1 MNRPKKIALIS
12 SRPQETNV
20 QLSDDLKNS
29 EIKLLSFPLTEIHP
43 LNNYQIFDGVI
54 ENIKTY
60 QHIIFISTN
69 AVHFFLERV
78 KKLSLQI
85 PKNLIFS
92 SIGPTTKLLLQKK
105 LSVDVHSPIK
115 TFDSEHL
122 LKEKIY
128 NNVEGQKILIIRGE
142 GGRETL
148 KNAFLSIGGGAGFV
162 MRQGKSEAAAQ
173 TKKAAAK
180 KDESVPKVDEAI
192 VQQPAETA
200 KKIDMTPVVNA
211 LKLTPKGLVD
221 VTKTWRVLGPGLGKE
236 LVDSTALI
244 VKATSKLFQV
254 FFQMNM

>member
-12 SRPQETNV
+12 TRPQETNL
-20 QLSDDLKNS
+20 QLSDELKNS
-29 EIKLLSFPLTEIHP
+29 GIKLLSFPLTEIHP

-54 ENIKTY
+54 KNIKTY

-148 KNAFLSIGGGAGFV
+148 KNALEEKGGIVNYGECYVRKYVDIDLIQLKNDLVNYHHQFILF
-162 MRQGKSEAAAQ
+162 SS
-173 TKKAAAK
+173 TNSAK
-180 KDESVPKVDEAI
+180 HFIDQLHNIETGWLQNIKII
-192 VQQPAETA
+192 VNH
-200 KKIDMTPVVNA
+200 KKIE
-211 LKLTPKGLVD
+211 GLLS
-221 VTKTWRVLGPGLGKE
+221 KIFKNI
-236 LVDSTALI
+236 LVCNNIDTQNIHKLI
-244 VKATSKLFQV
+244 VLESLD
-254 FFQMNM
+254 

>member
-12 SRPQETNV
+12 TRPQKTNL
-20 QLSDDLKNS
+20 QLLSDLKNS

-69 AVHFFLERV
+69 AVHFFVERV

-85 PKNLIFS
+85 PKNLKFS

-105 LSVDVHSPIK
+105 LSVDVHFPIK

-148 KNAFLSIGGGAGFV
+148 KNALEEKGGIVNYGECYVRKYVDIDLIQLKNDLVNYHYQFILFSSTNSAKHFIDQLHNIETGWLQNIKIIVNHEKIEGLLSKIFKNIFV
-162 MRQGKSEAAAQ
+162 CSN
-173 TKKAAAK
+173 
-180 KDESVPKVDEAI
+180 
-192 VQQPAETA
+192 
-200 KKIDMTPVVNA
+200 IDTQNIR
-211 LKLTPKGLVD
+211 K
-221 VTKTWRVLGPGLGKE
+221 
-236 LVDSTALI
+236 LI
-244 VKATSKLFQV
+244 VSESL
-254 FFQMNM
+254 N

>member
-12 SRPQETNV
+12 TRPQKTNL
-20 QLSDDLKNS
+20 QLSDELKNS

-148 KNAFLSIGGGAGFV
+148 KNALEEKGAIVNYGECYVRKYVDIDLNQLKNDLVNYHHQFILFSSTNSAKHFIHQLS
-162 MRQGKSEAAAQ
+162 
-173 TKKAAAK
+173 
-180 KDESVPKVDEAI
+180 KVDSRWLQNIKII
-192 VQQPAETA
+192 VNH
-200 KKIDMTPVVNA
+200 KKIE
-211 LKLTPKGLVD
+211 GLLSKIFKDIFVCNNID
-221 VTKTWRVLGPGLGKE
+221 TQNIRK
-236 LVDSTALI
+236 LI
-244 VKATSKLFQV
+244 VSESL
-254 FFQMNM
+254 N

>member
-20 QLSDDLKNS
+20 QLSDDLKKS

-54 ENIKTY
+54 KNIKTY

-105 LSVDVHSPIK
+105 LSVDVHFPIK

-148 KNAFLSIGGGAGFV
+148 KNALEEKGGIVNYGECYVRKYVDIDLIQLKNDLVNYHHQFILF
-162 MRQGKSEAAAQ
+162 SS
-173 TKKAAAK
+173 TNSAK
-180 KDESVPKVDEAI
+180 HFIDQLHNIETGWLQNIKII
-192 VQQPAETA
+192 VNH
-200 KKIDMTPVVNA
+200 KKIE
-211 LKLTPKGLVD
+211 GLLSKIFKNIFVCNNID
-221 VTKTWRVLGPGLGKE
+221 TQNIRK
-236 LVDSTALI
+236 LI
-244 VKATSKLFQV
+244 VSESL
-254 FFQMNM
+254 N

>member
-12 SRPQETNV
+12 SRPQGTNV

-148 KNAFLSIGGGAGFV
+148 KNALEEKGAIVNYGECYVRKYVDIDLNQLKNDLVNYHHQFILFSSTNSAKHFIHQLS
-162 MRQGKSEAAAQ
+162 
-173 TKKAAAK
+173 
-180 KDESVPKVDEAI
+180 KVDSRWLQNIKII
-192 VQQPAETA
+192 VNH
-200 KKIDMTPVVNA
+200 KKIGQQLNKIFKDIFVCNNIDTQNIR
-211 LKLTPKGLVD
+211 K
-221 VTKTWRVLGPGLGKE
+221 
-236 LVDSTALI
+236 LI
-244 VKATSKLFQV
+244 VSESL
-254 FFQMNM
+254 N

>member
-1 MNRPKKIALIS
+1 MNIPKKIALIS
-12 SRPQETNV
+12 TRPQKTNV
-20 QLSDDLKNS
+20 QLSDELKNS

-105 LSVDVHSPIK
+105 LSVDVHFPIK

-148 KNAFLSIGGGAGFV
+148 KNALEEKGGIVNYGECYVRKYVDIDLIQLKNDLVNYHHQFILF
-162 MRQGKSEAAAQ
+162 SS
-173 TKKAAAK
+173 TNSAK
-180 KDESVPKVDEAI
+180 HFIDQLHNVETGWLQNIKII
-192 VQQPAETA
+192 VNH
-200 KKIDMTPVVNA
+200 KKIE
-211 LKLTPKGLVD
+211 GLLSKIFKNIFVCNNID
-221 VTKTWRVLGPGLGKE
+221 TQNIRK
-236 LVDSTALI
+236 LI
-244 VKATSKLFQV
+244 VSESL
-254 FFQMNM
+254 N

>member
-1 MNRPKKIALIS
+1 MNIPKKIALIS
-12 SRPQETNV
+12 TRPQKTNL
-20 QLSDDLKNS
+20 QLSDELKKS
-29 EIKLLSFPLTEIHP
+29 EINLLSFPLTEIHP

-54 ENIKTY
+54 KNIKTY

-85 PKNLIFS
+85 PKNLKFS

-148 KNAFLSIGGGAGFV
+148 KNALEEKGGIVNYGECYVRKYVDIDLIQLKNDLVNYHHQFILF
-162 MRQGKSEAAAQ
+162 SS
-173 TKKAAAK
+173 TNSAK
-180 KDESVPKVDEAI
+180 HFIDQLHNIETDWLQNIKII
-192 VQQPAETA
+192 VNH
-200 KKIDMTPVVNA
+200 KKIE
-211 LKLTPKGLVD
+211 GLLSKIFKNIFVCNNID
-221 VTKTWRVLGPGLGKE
+221 TQNIRK
-236 LVDSTALI
+236 LI
-244 VKATSKLFQV
+244 VSESL
-254 FFQMNM
+254 N

>member
-20 QLSDDLKNS
+20 QLSDDLKKS

-54 ENIKTY
+54 KNIKTY

-115 TFDSEHL
+115 TL
-122 LKEKIY
+122 TLNIY
-128 NNVEGQKILIIRGE
+128 
-142 GGRETL
+142 
-148 KNAFLSIGGGAGFV
+148 
-162 MRQGKSEAAAQ
+162 
-173 TKKAAAK
+173 
-180 KDESVPKVDEAI
+180 
-192 VQQPAETA
+192 
-200 KKIDMTPVVNA
+200 
-211 LKLTPKGLVD
+211 
-221 VTKTWRVLGPGLGKE
+221 
-236 LVDSTALI
+236 
-244 VKATSKLFQV
+244 
-254 FFQMNM
+254 

>member
-12 SRPQETNV
+12 TRPQKTNV
-20 QLSDDLKNS
+20 QLSDELKNS

-105 LSVDVHSPIK
+105 LSVDVHFPIK

-148 KNAFLSIGGGAGFV
+148 KNALEEKGGIVNYGECYVRKYVDIDLIQLKNDLVNYHHQFILF
-162 MRQGKSEAAAQ
+162 SS
-173 TKKAAAK
+173 TNSAK
-180 KDESVPKVDEAI
+180 HFIDQLHNIETDWLQNIKII
-192 VQQPAETA
+192 VNH
-200 KKIDMTPVVNA
+200 KKIE
-211 LKLTPKGLVD
+211 GLLSKIFKNIFVCNNID
-221 VTKTWRVLGPGLGKE
+221 TQNIRK
-236 LVDSTALI
+236 LI
-244 VKATSKLFQV
+244 VSESL
-254 FFQMNM
+254 N

>member
-1 MNRPKKIALIS
+1 MNIPKKIALIS
-12 SRPQETNV
+12 TRPQKTNL
-20 QLSDDLKNS
+20 QLSDELKKS

-92 SIGPTTKLLLQKK
+92 SIGPTTKLLLQKY

-128 NNVEGQKILIIRGE
+128 NNVEDQKILIIRGE

-148 KNAFLSIGGGAGFV
+148 KNALEEKGATVNYGECYVRKYVDIDLNQLKNDLVNYHHQFFLFS
-162 MRQGKSEAAAQ
+162 S
-173 TKKAAAK
+173 TNSAK
-180 KDESVPKVDEAI
+180 HFIHQLSKVDSRWLQNIKII
-192 VQQPAETA
+192 VNH
-200 KKIDMTPVVNA
+200 KKIE
-211 LKLTPKGLVD
+211 GLLSKIFKDIFVCNNID
-221 VTKTWRVLGPGLGKE
+221 TQNIRK
-236 LVDSTALI
+236 LI
-244 VKATSKLFQV
+244 VSESLD
-254 FFQMNM
+254 

>member
-12 SRPQETNV
+12 SRPQGANV

-148 KNAFLSIGGGAGFV
+148 KNALEEKGATVNYGECYLRKYVDIDLNQLKNDLVNYHHQFFLFS
-162 MRQGKSEAAAQ
+162 S
-173 TKKAAAK
+173 TNSAK
-180 KDESVPKVDEAI
+180 HFINQLS
-192 VQQPAETA
+192 
-200 KKIDMTPVVNA
+200 N
-211 LKLTPKGLVD
+211 
-221 VTKTWRVLGPGLGKE
+221 
-236 LVDSTALI
+236 VDSRWLQNIKII
-244 VKATSKLFQV
+244 VTIKKLRGFLVKLLRIFLFVTILTHKIFANLLFQKA
-254 FFQMNM
+254 

>member
-12 SRPQETNV
+12 TRPLKTNL
-20 QLSDDLKNS
+20 QLSSDLKNS

-148 KNAFLSIGGGAGFV
+148 KNALEEKGGIVNYGECYV
-162 MRQGKSEAAAQ
+162 RKYVDIDLIQL
-173 TKKAAAK
+173 KKNLVNYHHQFILFSSTNSAK
-180 KDESVPKVDEAI
+180 HFIDQLHNIETDWLQNIKII
-192 VQQPAETA
+192 VNH
-200 KKIDMTPVVNA
+200 KKIEGLLSKIFKNIFVCNNIDTQNIC
-211 LKLTPKGLVD
+211 KLIISESP
-221 VTKTWRVLGPGLGKE
+221 
-236 LVDSTALI
+236 
-244 VKATSKLFQV
+244 
-254 FFQMNM
+254 N

>member
-12 SRPQETNV
+12 TRPQGTNV

-105 LSVDVHSPIK
+105 LSVDVHFPIK

-148 KNAFLSIGGGAGFV
+148 KNALEEKGGIVNYGECYVRKYVDIDLNQLKNDLVNYHHQFILFSSTNSAKHFIHQLS
-162 MRQGKSEAAAQ
+162 
-173 TKKAAAK
+173 
-180 KDESVPKVDEAI
+180 KVDSRWLQNIKII
-192 VQQPAETA
+192 VNH
-200 KKIDMTPVVNA
+200 KKIGQQLNKIFKDIFVCNNIDTQNIR
-211 LKLTPKGLVD
+211 K
-221 VTKTWRVLGPGLGKE
+221 
-236 LVDSTALI
+236 LI
-244 VKATSKLFQV
+244 VSESL
-254 FFQMNM
+254 N

>member
-1 MNRPKKIALIS
+1 MNIPKKIALIS
-12 SRPQETNV
+12 TRPQQTNL
-20 QLSDDLKNS
+20 QLSDELKNS

-105 LSVDVHSPIK
+105 LSVDVHFPIK

-148 KNAFLSIGGGAGFV
+148 KNALEEKGGIVNYGECYVRKYVDIDLIQLKNDLVNYHHQFILF
-162 MRQGKSEAAAQ
+162 SS
-173 TKKAAAK
+173 TNSAK
-180 KDESVPKVDEAI
+180 HFIDQLHNIETGWLQNIKII
-192 VQQPAETA
+192 VNH
-200 KKIDMTPVVNA
+200 KKIE
-211 LKLTPKGLVD
+211 GLLSKIFKNIFVCNNID
-221 VTKTWRVLGPGLGKE
+221 TQNIRK
-236 LVDSTALI
+236 LI
-244 VKATSKLFQV
+244 VSESL
-254 FFQMNM
+254 N

>member
-1 MNRPKKIALIS
+1 L
-12 SRPQETNV
+12 
-20 QLSDDLKNS
+20 QLSDELKKS

-54 ENIKTY
+54 KNIKTY

-105 LSVDVHSPIK
+105 LSVDVHFPIK

-148 KNAFLSIGGGAGFV
+148 KNALEEKGGIVNYGECYVRKYVDIDLIQLKNDLVNYHHQFILF
-162 MRQGKSEAAAQ
+162 SS
-173 TKKAAAK
+173 TNSAK
-180 KDESVPKVDEAI
+180 HFIDQLHNIETDWLQNIKII
-192 VQQPAETA
+192 VNH
-200 KKIDMTPVVNA
+200 KKIE
-211 LKLTPKGLVD
+211 GLLSKIFKNIFVCNNID
-221 VTKTWRVLGPGLGKE
+221 TQNIRK
-236 LVDSTALI
+236 LI
-244 VKATSKLFQV
+244 VSESL
-254 FFQMNM
+254 N

>member
-1 MNRPKKIALIS
+1 MNIPKKIALIS
-12 SRPQETNV
+12 TRPLKTNV
-20 QLSDDLKNS
+20 QLSEELKNS

-105 LSVDVHSPIK
+105 LSVVVHYPIK

-148 KNAFLSIGGGAGFV
+148 KNALEEKGGIVNYGECYVRKYVDIDLIQLKNDLVNYHHQFILF
-162 MRQGKSEAAAQ
+162 SS
-173 TKKAAAK
+173 TNSAK
-180 KDESVPKVDEAI
+180 HFIDQLHNIETGWLQNIKII
-192 VQQPAETA
+192 VNH
-200 KKIDMTPVVNA
+200 KKIE
-211 LKLTPKGLVD
+211 GLLSKIFKNIFVCNNI
-221 VTKTWRVLGPGLGKE
+221 
-236 LVDSTALI
+236 DSQNIRKLI
-244 VKATSKLFQV
+244 VSESL
-254 FFQMNM
+254 N

>member
-12 SRPQETNV
+12 TRPQVSNV
-20 QLSDDLKNS
+20 QLSDELKNS

-60 QHIIFISTN
+60 EHIIFISTN

-105 LSVDVHSPIK
+105 LSVNVHSPIK

-128 NNVEGQKILIIRGE
+128 NNVEDQKILIIRGE

-148 KNAFLSIGGGAGFV
+148 KNTLENRGGIVNYGECYVRKYVDIDLNQLKNDLVNYPHKFFLFS
-162 MRQGKSEAAAQ
+162 S
-173 TKKAAAK
+173 TNSAK
-180 KDESVPKVDEAI
+180 HFINQLHNIETGWLQNIKII
-192 VQQPAETA
+192 VNH
-200 KKIDMTPVVNA
+200 KKIE
-211 LKLTPKGLVD
+211 
-221 VTKTWRVLGPGLGKE
+221 E
-236 LVDSTALI
+236 LLSKIFKDIFVCNNIDTQNIRKLI
-244 VKATSKLFQV
+244 VLESL
-254 FFQMNM
+254 N

>member
-12 SRPQETNV
+12 SRPQGTNV

-148 KNAFLSIGGGAGFV
+148 KNALEEKGAIVNYGECYVRKYVDIDLNRLKNDLVNYHHQFILFSSTNSAKHFIHQLS
-162 MRQGKSEAAAQ
+162 
-173 TKKAAAK
+173 
-180 KDESVPKVDEAI
+180 KVDSSWLQNIKII
-192 VQQPAETA
+192 VNH
-200 KKIDMTPVVNA
+200 KKI
-211 LKLTPKGLVD
+211 GLQLNKIFKDIFVCNNID
-221 VTKTWRVLGPGLGKE
+221 TQNIRK
-236 LVDSTALI
+236 LI
-244 VKATSKLFQV
+244 VSKSL
-254 FFQMNM
+254 N

>member
-1 MNRPKKIALIS
+1 MNIPKKIALIS
-12 SRPQETNV
+12 TRPQKTNL
-20 QLSDDLKNS
+20 QLSDELKKS

-54 ENIKTY
+54 KNIKTY

-105 LSVDVHSPIK
+105 LSVDVHFPIK

-148 KNAFLSIGGGAGFV
+148 KNALEEKGGIVNYGECYVRKYVDIDLIQLKNDLVNYHHQFILF
-162 MRQGKSEAAAQ
+162 SS
-173 TKKAAAK
+173 TNSAK
-180 KDESVPKVDEAI
+180 HFIDQLHNIETDWLQNIKII
-192 VQQPAETA
+192 VNH
-200 KKIDMTPVVNA
+200 KKIE
-211 LKLTPKGLVD
+211 GLLSKIFKNIFVCNNID
-221 VTKTWRVLGPGLGKE
+221 TQNIRK
-236 LVDSTALI
+236 LI
-244 VKATSKLFQV
+244 VSESL
-254 FFQMNM
+254 N

>member
-1 MNRPKKIALIS
+1 MNMPKKIALIS
-12 SRPQETNV
+12 TRPQKTNL
-20 QLSDDLKNS
+20 QLSDELKKS
-29 EIKLLSFPLTEIHP
+29 EINLLSFPLTEIHP

-54 ENIKTY
+54 KNIKNY

-105 LSVDVHSPIK
+105 LSVDVHFPIK

-148 KNAFLSIGGGAGFV
+148 KNALEEKGGIVNYGECYVRKYVDIDLIQLKNDLVNYHHQFILF
-162 MRQGKSEAAAQ
+162 SS
-173 TKKAAAK
+173 TNSAK
-180 KDESVPKVDEAI
+180 HFIDQLHNIETDWLQNIKII
-192 VQQPAETA
+192 VNH
-200 KKIDMTPVVNA
+200 KKIE
-211 LKLTPKGLVD
+211 GLLSKIFKNIFVCNNID
-221 VTKTWRVLGPGLGKE
+221 TQNIRK
-236 LVDSTALI
+236 LI
-244 VKATSKLFQV
+244 VSESL
-254 FFQMNM
+254 N

>member
-12 SRPQETNV
+12 TRPHKTNV
-20 QLSDDLKNS
+20 QLSDELKKS

-43 LNNYQIFDGVI
+43 LNNYQIFDEVI

-105 LSVDVHSPIK
+105 LSVDVHFPIK

-148 KNAFLSIGGGAGFV
+148 KNALEEKGGIVNYGECYVRKYVDIDLIQLKNDLVNYHHQFILF
-162 MRQGKSEAAAQ
+162 SS
-173 TKKAAAK
+173 TNSAK
-180 KDESVPKVDEAI
+180 HFIDQLHNIETDWLQNIKII
-192 VQQPAETA
+192 VNH
-200 KKIDMTPVVNA
+200 KKIE
-211 LKLTPKGLVD
+211 GLLSKIFKNIFVCNNID
-221 VTKTWRVLGPGLGKE
+221 TQNIRK
-236 LVDSTALI
+236 LI
-244 VKATSKLFQV
+244 VSESL
-254 FFQMNM
+254 N

>member
-12 SRPQETNV
+12 TRPWGTNV

-29 EIKLLSFPLTEIHP
+29 DIKLLSFPLTEIYP
-43 LNNYQIFDGVI
+43 INNYQIFDGVI
-54 ENIKTY
+54 KNIKTY

-148 KNAFLSIGGGAGFV
+148 KNALEEKGATVNYGECYVRKYVDIDLNQLKNDLVNYHHQFFLFS
-162 MRQGKSEAAAQ
+162 S
-173 TKKAAAK
+173 TNSAK
-180 KDESVPKVDEAI
+180 HFIHQLSKVDSRWLQNIKII
-192 VQQPAETA
+192 VNH
-200 KKIDMTPVVNA
+200 KKIE
-211 LKLTPKGLVD
+211 GLLSKIFKDIFVCNNID
-221 VTKTWRVLGPGLGKE
+221 TQNIRK
-236 LVDSTALI
+236 LI
-244 VKATSKLFQV
+244 VSESLD
-254 FFQMNM
+254 

>member
-1 MNRPKKIALIS
+1 MNIPKKIALIS
-12 SRPQETNV
+12 TRPLKTNL
-20 QLSDDLKNS
+20 QLSDELKNS

-54 ENIKTY
+54 KNIKTY

-105 LSVDVHSPIK
+105 LSVDVHFPIK

-148 KNAFLSIGGGAGFV
+148 KNALEEKGGIVNYGECYVRKYVDIDLIQLKNDLVNYHHQFILF
-162 MRQGKSEAAAQ
+162 SS
-173 TKKAAAK
+173 TNSAK
-180 KDESVPKVDEAI
+180 HFIDQLHNIETDWLQNIKII
-192 VQQPAETA
+192 VNH
-200 KKIDMTPVVNA
+200 KKIE
-211 LKLTPKGLVD
+211 GLLSKIFKNIFVCNNID
-221 VTKTWRVLGPGLGKE
+221 TQNIRK
-236 LVDSTALI
+236 LI
-244 VKATSKLFQV
+244 VSESL
-254 FFQMNM
+254 N

>member
-1 MNRPKKIALIS
+1 L
-12 SRPQETNV
+12 
-20 QLSDDLKNS
+20 QLSDELKKS
-29 EIKLLSFPLTEIHP
+29 EINLLSFPLTEIHP

-54 ENIKTY
+54 KNIKTY

-105 LSVDVHSPIK
+105 LSVDVHFPIK

-148 KNAFLSIGGGAGFV
+148 KNALEEKGGIVNYGECYVRKYVDIDLIQLKNDLVNYHHQFILF
-162 MRQGKSEAAAQ
+162 SS
-173 TKKAAAK
+173 TNSAK
-180 KDESVPKVDEAI
+180 HFIDQLHNIETGWLQNIKII
-192 VQQPAETA
+192 VNH
-200 KKIDMTPVVNA
+200 KKIE
-211 LKLTPKGLVD
+211 GLLSKIFKNIFVCNNID
-221 VTKTWRVLGPGLGKE
+221 TQNIRK
-236 LVDSTALI
+236 LI
-244 VKATSKLFQV
+244 VSESL
-254 FFQMNM
+254 N

>member
-12 SRPQETNV
+12 TRPLKTNV
-20 QLSDDLKNS
+20 QLSSDLKNS

-69 AVHFFLERV
+69 AVHFFVERV

-85 PKNLIFS
+85 PKNLKFS

-115 TFDSEHL
+115 IFDSEHL

-148 KNAFLSIGGGAGFV
+148 KNALEEKGGIVNYGECYVRKYVDIDLIQLKNDLVNYHHQFILF
-162 MRQGKSEAAAQ
+162 SS
-173 TKKAAAK
+173 TNSAK
-180 KDESVPKVDEAI
+180 HFIDQLHNIETDWLQNIKII
-192 VQQPAETA
+192 VNH
-200 KKIDMTPVVNA
+200 KKIE
-211 LKLTPKGLVD
+211 GLLSKIFKNIFVCNNID
-221 VTKTWRVLGPGLGKE
+221 TQNIRK
-236 LVDSTALI
+236 LI
-244 VKATSKLFQV
+244 VSESL
-254 FFQMNM
+254 N

>member
-12 SRPQETNV
+12 SRPQGTNV

-105 LSVDVHSPIK
+105 LLVDAHSPIK

-148 KNAFLSIGGGAGFV
+148 KNALEEKG
-162 MRQGKSEAAAQ
+162 
-173 TKKAAAK
+173 
-180 KDESVPKVDEAI
+180 AI
-192 VQQPAETA
+192 VNYGECYVRKYVDIDLNQLKNDLVNYHHQFFLFSSTNSAKHFIDQLHNIETDWLQNIKIIVNH
-200 KKIDMTPVVNA
+200 KKIE
-211 LKLTPKGLVD
+211 GLLSKIFKNIFVCNNID
-221 VTKTWRVLGPGLGKE
+221 TQNIRK
-236 LVDSTALI
+236 LI
-244 VKATSKLFQV
+244 VSESL
-254 FFQMNM
+254 N

>member
-12 SRPQETNV
+12 SRPQGTNV

-148 KNAFLSIGGGAGFV
+148 KNALEEKGAIVNYGECYVRKYVDIDLNQLKNDLVNYHHQFFLFS
-162 MRQGKSEAAAQ
+162 S
-173 TKKAAAK
+173 TNSAK
-180 KDESVPKVDEAI
+180 HFIHQLSKVDSSWLQNIKII
-192 VQQPAETA
+192 VNH
-200 KKIDMTPVVNA
+200 KKIGQQLNKIFKDIFVCNNIDTQNIR
-211 LKLTPKGLVD
+211 K
-221 VTKTWRVLGPGLGKE
+221 
-236 LVDSTALI
+236 LI
-244 VKATSKLFQV
+244 VSESL
-254 FFQMNM
+254 N

>member
-1 MNRPKKIALIS
+1 MNRTKKIALIS
-12 SRPQETNV
+12 TRPQKTNV
-20 QLSDDLKNS
+20 QLSDELKKS

-54 ENIKTY
+54 KNIKTY

-148 KNAFLSIGGGAGFV
+148 KNALEEKG
-162 MRQGKSEAAAQ
+162 
-173 TKKAAAK
+173 
-180 KDESVPKVDEAI
+180 AI
-192 VQQPAETA
+192 VNYGECYVRKYVDIDLNQLKNDLVNYHHQFILFSSTNSAKHFIDQLHNIETDWLQNIKIIVNH
-200 KKIDMTPVVNA
+200 KKIE
-211 LKLTPKGLVD
+211 GLLSKIFKNIFVCNNID
-221 VTKTWRVLGPGLGKE
+221 TQNIRK
-236 LVDSTALI
+236 LI
-244 VKATSKLFQV
+244 VSESL
-254 FFQMNM
+254 N

>member
-12 SRPQETNV
+12 SRPQGTNV

-148 KNAFLSIGGGAGFV
+148 KNALEEKGAIVNYGECYVRKYVDIDLNQLKNDLVNYHHQFILFSSTNSAKHFIHQLS
-162 MRQGKSEAAAQ
+162 
-173 TKKAAAK
+173 
-180 KDESVPKVDEAI
+180 KVDSRWLQNIKII
-192 VQQPAETA
+192 VNH
-200 KKIDMTPVVNA
+200 KKIE
-211 LKLTPKGLVD
+211 GLLSKIFKDIFVCNNID
-221 VTKTWRVLGPGLGKE
+221 TQNIRK
-236 LVDSTALI
+236 LI
-244 VKATSKLFQV
+244 VSESLD
-254 FFQMNM
+254 

>member
-1 MNRPKKIALIS
+1 MNRSKKIALIS
-12 SRPQETNV
+12 TRPQKTNV
-20 QLSDDLKNS
+20 QLSSDLKNS
-29 EIKLLSFPLTEIHP
+29 EIELLSFPLTEIHP

-54 ENIKTY
+54 KNVKTY

-105 LSVDVHSPIK
+105 LSVDVHFPIK

-128 NNVEGQKILIIRGE
+128 KNVEGQKILIIRGE

-148 KNAFLSIGGGAGFV
+148 KNALEEKGGIVNYGECYVRKYVDIDLIQLKNDLVNYHHQFILF
-162 MRQGKSEAAAQ
+162 SS
-173 TKKAAAK
+173 TNSAK
-180 KDESVPKVDEAI
+180 HFIDQLHNIETGWLQNIKII
-192 VQQPAETA
+192 VNH
-200 KKIDMTPVVNA
+200 KKIE
-211 LKLTPKGLVD
+211 GLLSKIFKNIFVCNNID
-221 VTKTWRVLGPGLGKE
+221 TQNIRK
-236 LVDSTALI
+236 LI
-244 VKATSKLFQV
+244 VSESL
-254 FFQMNM
+254 N

>member
-1 MNRPKKIALIS
+1 MNIPKKIALIS
-12 SRPQETNV
+12 TRPQKTNL
-20 QLSDDLKNS
+20 QLSDELKKS
-29 EIKLLSFPLTEIHP
+29 EINLLSFPLTEIHP
-43 LNNYQIFDGVI
+43 LSNYQIFDGVI
-54 ENIKTY
+54 KNIKTY

-105 LSVDVHSPIK
+105 LSVDVHFPIK

-148 KNAFLSIGGGAGFV
+148 KNALEEKGGIVNYGECYVRKYVDIDLIQLKNDLVNYHHQFILF
-162 MRQGKSEAAAQ
+162 SS
-173 TKKAAAK
+173 TNSAK
-180 KDESVPKVDEAI
+180 HFIDQLHNIETDWLQNIKII
-192 VQQPAETA
+192 VNH
-200 KKIDMTPVVNA
+200 KKIE
-211 LKLTPKGLVD
+211 GLLSKIFKNIFVCNNID
-221 VTKTWRVLGPGLGKE
+221 TQNIRK
-236 LVDSTALI
+236 LI
-244 VKATSKLFQV
+244 VSESL
-254 FFQMNM
+254 N

>member
-1 MNRPKKIALIS
+1 MNIPKKIALIS
-12 SRPQETNV
+12 TRPQKTNL
-20 QLSDDLKNS
+20 QLSDELKKS
-29 EIKLLSFPLTEIHP
+29 EINLLSFPLTEIHP

-54 ENIKTY
+54 KNIKTY

-105 LSVDVHSPIK
+105 LSVDVHFPIK

-148 KNAFLSIGGGAGFV
+148 KNALEEKGGIVNYGECYVRKYVDIDLIQLKNDLVNYHHQFILF
-162 MRQGKSEAAAQ
+162 SS
-173 TKKAAAK
+173 TNSAK
-180 KDESVPKVDEAI
+180 HFIDQLHDIETDWLQNIKII
-192 VQQPAETA
+192 VNH
-200 KKIDMTPVVNA
+200 KKIE
-211 LKLTPKGLVD
+211 GLLSKIFKNIFVCNNID
-221 VTKTWRVLGPGLGKE
+221 TQNIRK
-236 LVDSTALI
+236 LI
-244 VKATSKLFQV
+244 VSESL
-254 FFQMNM
+254 N

>member
-1 MNRPKKIALIS
+1 MNIPKKIALIS
-12 SRPQETNV
+12 TRPQKTNL
-20 QLSDDLKNS
+20 QLSDELKKS
-29 EIKLLSFPLTEIHP
+29 EINLLSFPLTEIHP

-92 SIGPTTKLLLQKK
+92 SIGPTTKLLLQKY

-115 TFDSEHL
+115 IFDSEHL

-148 KNAFLSIGGGAGFV
+148 KNALEEKGATVNYGECYVRKYVDIDLIQLKNDLVNYHHQFILF
-162 MRQGKSEAAAQ
+162 SS
-173 TKKAAAK
+173 TNSAK
-180 KDESVPKVDEAI
+180 HFIDQLHNIETDWLQNIKII
-192 VQQPAETA
+192 VNH
-200 KKIDMTPVVNA
+200 KKIE
-211 LKLTPKGLVD
+211 GLLSKIFKNIFVCNNID
-221 VTKTWRVLGPGLGKE
+221 TQNIRK
-236 LVDSTALI
+236 LI
-244 VKATSKLFQV
+244 VSESLD
-254 FFQMNM
+254 

>member
-20 QLSDDLKNS
+20 QLSDDLKKS

-54 ENIKTY
+54 KNIKTY

-105 LSVDVHSPIK
+105 LSVDVHFPIK

-148 KNAFLSIGGGAGFV
+148 KNALEEKG
-162 MRQGKSEAAAQ
+162 
-173 TKKAAAK
+173 
-180 KDESVPKVDEAI
+180 AI
-192 VQQPAETA
+192 VNYGECYVRKYVDIDLNQLKNDLVNYHHQFILFSSTNSAKHFIDQLHNIETGWLQNIKIIVNH
-200 KKIDMTPVVNA
+200 KKIE
-211 LKLTPKGLVD
+211 GLLSKIFKDIFVCNNID
-221 VTKTWRVLGPGLGKE
+221 TQNIRK
-236 LVDSTALI
+236 LI
-244 VKATSKLFQV
+244 VSESL
-254 FFQMNM
+254 N

>member
-29 EIKLLSFPLTEIHP
+29 EIKLLNFPLTEIHP
-43 LNNYQIFDGVI
+43 LNNYQIFDRVI

-78 KKLSLQI
+78 KKLSLQM

-105 LSVDVHSPIK
+105 LLVDAHSPIK

-148 KNAFLSIGGGAGFV
+148 KNALEEKG
-162 MRQGKSEAAAQ
+162 
-173 TKKAAAK
+173 
-180 KDESVPKVDEAI
+180 AI
-192 VQQPAETA
+192 VNYGECYVR
-200 KKIDMTPVVNA
+200 KYVDIDLNQLKNDLVNYHHQFF
-211 LKLTPKGLVD
+211 
-221 VTKTWRVLGPGLGKE
+221 
-236 LVDSTALI
+236 
-244 VKATSKLFQV
+244 LFYLLR
-254 FFQMNM
+254 

>member
-20 QLSDDLKNS
+20 QLSDDLKKS

-54 ENIKTY
+54 KNIKTY

-105 LSVDVHSPIK
+105 LSVDVHFPVK

-148 KNAFLSIGGGAGFV
+148 KNALEEKGGIVNYGECYVRKYVDIDLIQLKNDLVNYHHQFILF
-162 MRQGKSEAAAQ
+162 SS
-173 TKKAAAK
+173 TNSAK
-180 KDESVPKVDEAI
+180 HFIDQLHNIETDWLQNIKII
-192 VQQPAETA
+192 VNH
-200 KKIDMTPVVNA
+200 KKIE
-211 LKLTPKGLVD
+211 GLLSKIFKNIFVCNNID
-221 VTKTWRVLGPGLGKE
+221 TQNIRK
-236 LVDSTALI
+236 LI
-244 VKATSKLFQV
+244 VSESL
-254 FFQMNM
+254 N

>member
-1 MNRPKKIALIS
+1 MNRTKKIALIS
-12 SRPQETNV
+12 TRPQETNV
-20 QLSDDLKNS
+20 QLSDELKNS

-54 ENIKTY
+54 GNIKTY

-105 LSVDVHSPIK
+105 LSVDVHFPIK

-148 KNAFLSIGGGAGFV
+148 KNALEEKGGIVNYGECYVRKYVDIDLIQLKNDLVNYHHQFILF
-162 MRQGKSEAAAQ
+162 SS
-173 TKKAAAK
+173 TNSAK
-180 KDESVPKVDEAI
+180 HFIDQLHNIETGWLQNIKII
-192 VQQPAETA
+192 VNH
-200 KKIDMTPVVNA
+200 KKIE
-211 LKLTPKGLVD
+211 GLLSKIFKNIFVCNNID
-221 VTKTWRVLGPGLGKE
+221 TQNIRK
-236 LVDSTALI
+236 LI
-244 VKATSKLFQV
+244 VSESL
-254 FFQMNM
+254 N